1 MYIKL
6 MLSQPLFMV
15 EIKDEVTL
23 FTTWVD
29 GVKKLRI
36 DLTPASQAEVEAELG
51 KNTKKL
57 GLSCAKLHSYLFN
70 QLQFEIIKGEWLDQ
84 AKLRFIQ

>member
-1 MYIKL
+1 MSLFCYTVFHGDSPLFNRYNLNKMIQDNANQQRKLIHQMYIKL

-15 EIKDEVTL
+15 EIEDEVTL

-36 DLTPASQAEVEAELG
+36 DLTPAS
-51 KNTKKL
+51 
-57 GLSCAKLHSYLFN
+57 
-70 QLQFEIIKGEWLDQ
+70 
-84 AKLRFIQ
+84 